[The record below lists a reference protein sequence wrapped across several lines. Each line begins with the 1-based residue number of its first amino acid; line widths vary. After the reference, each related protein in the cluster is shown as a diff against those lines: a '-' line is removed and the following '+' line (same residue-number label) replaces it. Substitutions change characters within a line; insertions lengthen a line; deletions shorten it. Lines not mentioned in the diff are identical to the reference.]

1 MRRIV
6 QVVLLSF
13 AASMVIF
20 ALTRAPDANASVDY
34 TSPYTL
40 DQTYGAGVRLLHVDL
55 GLKILEKDRDLGYV
69 LFEYTSS
76 EAGNSVYQGSM
87 EFVETKSGVH
97 VAIQIPSM
105 PQYHERMIVD
115 KLSRKLAAEYGDPPQ
130 RHKDG
135 DKDKDKSDGDKDKDK
150 DKSDGDKDKDK
161 SDGNKDKSD
170 SDHSKN

>member
-34 TSPYTL
+34 TSPYTF

-55 GLKILEKDRDLGYV
+55 GLKIIEKDRDLGYV

-87 EFVETKSGVH
+87 ELVETKSGVH

-115 KLSRKLAAEYGDPPQ
+115 KLGRKLEAEYGDPPQ
-130 RHKDG
+130 RHN
-135 DKDKDKSDGDKDKDK
+135 DKDKDNGDKDKDK

-161 SDGNKDKSD
+161 SDGDKDKDKSG
-170 SDHSKN
+170 SDHSN